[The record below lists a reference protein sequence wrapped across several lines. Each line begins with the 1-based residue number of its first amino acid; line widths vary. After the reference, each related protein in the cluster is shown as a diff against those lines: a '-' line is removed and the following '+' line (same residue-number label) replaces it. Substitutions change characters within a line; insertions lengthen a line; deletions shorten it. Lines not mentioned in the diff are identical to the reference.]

1 MLDGLQ
7 VLFWILAALQG
18 LTRTRK
24 CGSLEVARP
33 LPEEETFPPLEI
45 NNL

>member
-1 MLDGLQ
+1 MLGRLK
-7 VLFWILAALQG
+7 VLCWILATLQG
-18 LTRTRK
+18 LIKTRK
-24 CGSLEVARP
+24 CGSIEVAKP